1 MYGRGIFVNQ
11 NGTWV
16 EVKNPQVKQGSTWV
30 PIKKGFTNINGVWTQ
45 FWPSTGSMSY
55 SSVGS
60 YTFTVPYGIYTLN
73 ISAAGGGGGGGGTDS
88 PYGGSAGYPGRYIV
102 GSISVNPNDTITI
115 GVGGGGQHG
124 NSGTGTGDGTGGI
137 SSVGYSGGRG
147 GLPGQAGWSGGG
159 GGGGAAT
166 GIVVNGNPAAVAAGG
181 GGGGGGGHN
190 SPGRGQ
196 YFPGYGSFGK
206 IAGQQGED
214 KSDANVI
221 SPYTGDGDWSGTG
234 PEPGE
239 EYENYGTT
247 FIADGG
253 GGGGGGGGY
262 FGGLGGLIYGG
273 DDGAYAGQTGGC
285 YPNVGFTATDDPLG
299 YGGQPAQQSGFVGTP
314 GSNGYATIS
323 W

>member
-159 GGGGAAT
+159 GGGG
-166 GIVVNGNPAAVAAGG
+166 
-181 GGGGGGGHN
+181 
-190 SPGRGQ
+190 
-196 YFPGYGSFGK
+196 
-206 IAGQQGED
+206 
-214 KSDANVI
+214 
-221 SPYTGDGDWSGTG
+221 
-234 PEPGE
+234 
-239 EYENYGTT
+239 
-247 FIADGG
+247 
-253 GGGGGGGGY
+253 GGY
-262 FGGLGGLIYGG
+262 FGGLGGLRYGG